1 MSNPFGSSS
10 SSFGSSFGAQSS
22 NQPQQAFGG
31 TSSLASPFGQSS
43 GTTFGSPGNPTLGS
57 GSAVFGATTGSNAFG
72 SGSAAFGSTA
82 SSRGFGAGS
91 PNTGFGVSSG
101 GFGGSITGTEFQSG
115 VGSYG
120 GGSAFGTTTVNT
132 GFGTSNAGS
141 GSGGFGGGFSGST
154 PSGGFGSSGFGQGSS
169 GLSSSGG
176 FGATFSMPTTAG
188 GFGTGSVVSISSGSS
203 NLPAF
208 GKSVGFGS
216 TTQPGGSFGTTLS
229 TSSSGF
235 GTAGGFG
242 PSTGGTSSFGTGA
255 TFGAT
260 NKQGSKSIQMSSS
273 GNAVKS
279 LNSQPTPAFFGQGNV
294 FSSSTAG
301 SGAVSSV
308 SASAK
313 NAFGTSTSSV
323 YGNSTTTRYSPFGAI
338 TGTGSAPFG
347 GMSSAP
353 SGIFRGGPPKESGS
367 FGGPT
372 QSTSSQF
379 KSLTQTDEVGQKF
392 GAKGSSSSGLFGK
405 GSQMF
410 GKPESSN
417 TSNEGGAARMSRQ
430 TGFGQDELS
439 QGSKD
444 NGTGE
449 IVGLVP
455 PASKFILRT
464 SAPKAIQ
471 STASNDKGIETS
483 TTKSKKTLFQ
493 EEAHSGHRPGAS
505 QVLFGKA
512 IAGSQNRVWKRTT
525 DGEEARK
532 IKRKSSDGTE
542 EENQAKRTTMTRRLS
557 VADDKDRVALICKNV
572 LPQFNNSQKLRQHFS
587 KFGEVARVF
596 PKPER
601 GMATIHFKTHESALE
616 AKKRGAVI
624 MKGEKRMELFWSS
637 YSPAGKVQARKSSA
651 EDATGQTAGPIKRQA
666 QDTTRLNQHKW
677 RRSEVDDELASMS
690 GTGDLSQPQQ
700 EVKVHLSQ
708 SIERGARHS
717 SPVPST
723 SGSSVAMVTKIDQG
737 SIITLKNS
745 TARSNS
751 DKLHILNLRDKVN
764 RHGSKKQADLA
775 TAKAFVG
782 SCTDMCPE
790 KERYDREEKRRL
802 HNYEVLQGT
811 EGTGNPQVNHSL
823 AVKEYSRS
831 SADQEEPLP
840 YELRTLPTLT
850 LTMTYLLSEIA
861 DRGEDGKWG
870 DWFDFLWN
878 RTRGI
883 RKEITQQQ
891 FCNTESTAL
900 LEKCVRF
907 HIFCAERLCE
917 EDMHSFDDKINNE
930 NMTKCLQTLKENYS
944 DLEKKQEFCPN
955 EAEMRCYMVLM
966 NLNQGDIL
974 RETQQ
979 LRPDVRNTT
988 YINYALQVYAAL
1000 NSNNFVR
1007 FFRLVRG
1014 GSFLCACIMH
1024 RYFTQVRKKALQIL
1038 IKAYRK
1044 GVQLPLDDLLRTM
1057 GFDDQNEAAQF
1068 CQFFGLTTV
1077 DNCVTLD
1084 RAAFIDP
1091 EENWCPRRSALIE
1104 HKRNTSIGEAINGGP
1119 LPVFSPPKPENSFDE
1134 NGRFIGQIIVKAS
1147 DLVDSQ
1153 RKEPK
1158 SIRPETD
1165 QAPVSSERVVTPQ
1178 PPAERKPKVTFS
1190 LEEVKEEAKLLF
1202 WEVIDGL
1209 CLEIGQEVKRDMV
1222 DPLMDFSLSVYDSV
1236 STEVVTKFVL
1246 EFADAV
1252 KTLQEQQKAEREA
1265 QARNAAAV
1273 QITSE
1278 ILKEVLNE
1286 ETLNSAT
1293 EEFREVQAELKR
1305 QRIERC
1311 SAEVAMAILNT
1322 SVLDMTHS
1330 LSEEFYQKD
1339 VVERLQR
1346 LADQEHCV
1354 KVKRAGRFFQM
1365 WKAQHSARIKFK
1377 RSMLDFPSSSAMM
1390 DPAQQVEALIPDGRR
1405 EEIQEEGFYVTQT
1418 TKLSLESPVEYV
1430 KRLEAEEK
1438 VLTAHEIYR
1447 NLCRQKA
1454 WKPLDVGSLIGH
1466 QLLLQNKGAIKRD
1479 PSCGHIFWK
1488 LLISLPDP
1496 DLIQTQHQ
1504 GQGLQQL
1511 TKWLK
1516 AKFHRGTSTSQQL
1529 SSVQNELLSLYKVPV
1544 TLNSLQGS
1552 LGVCVRLLEGNI
1564 AIGDI
1569 PGSLQGASGLLFVL
1583 PPAISEDPEWSLWE
1597 DEKRRL
1603 EVLLRNKPISPPL
1616 PLVVIC
1622 PVPANES
1629 VDENFVQRCLNIDD
1643 LVAEKMISYM
1653 SLCVI
1658 QYDEDL
1664 PEGIEVNDPE
1674 VTEKLSD
1681 RVRWLAEQF
1690 PGTLGLQTQYCR
1702 SVVEDFLQ
1710 EHFYSRVLYNLKQR
1724 KLQGYL
1730 HQDPNTMISLYN
1742 AGMVHLQQVLTSPKL
1757 SDHSWPVSEFT
1768 HSRRHDLPPLY
1779 WNTDQHLTMVS
1790 DLLADL
1796 QLPSFIYGQEEKD
1809 DWSTVCQDVWAYVQR
1824 IVDGFSPSNSVDFT
1838 SKIRVLLH
1846 RTRQDFEETCDLC
1859 TGVSRCDP
1867 TYINMPWT
1875 DLIMACV
1882 EFKISEADFMDPNS
1896 ETGMD
1901 ELVLAYDKEALLAFD
1916 PPSEWR
1922 YLENDQD
1929 RGETVP
1935 LETTFQRAAAKK
1947 CSQKESLSNNRHK
1960 SASVR
1965 LKEKSTSLDPLPKTV
1980 HDATQ
1985 TSTLLSTTIEEE
1997 KLKSKQFEKYLKSLV
2012 NGSDLNKTNIPDISN
2027 LPAWSVFEYEQEES
2041 EVSQNSIQESFCEA
2055 EASVW
2060 SYGPYNLDKTLGQPR
2075 ISEQFVQLEEDLK
2088 TQRRASDVF
2097 ELQLQR
2103 WMQEGI

>member
-10 SSFGSSFGAQSS
+10 SPFGSSFGAQSS

-323 YGNSTTTRYSPFGAI
+323 YGNSTTTRYSPFGAF

-464 SAPKAIQ
+464 SASKAIQ

-572 LPQFNNSQKLRQHFS
+572 PPRFNNSQKLRQHFS

-616 AKKRGAVI
+616 AKRRGAVI

-666 QDTTRLNQHKW
+666 QDTTRLNHHKW

-745 TARSNS
+745 TA
-751 DKLHILNLRDKVN
+751 
-764 RHGSKKQADLA
+764 
-775 TAKAFVG
+775 
-782 SCTDMCPE
+782 
-790 KERYDREEKRRL
+790 
-802 HNYEVLQGT
+802 
-811 EGTGNPQVNHSL
+811 
-823 AVKEYSRS
+823 
-831 SADQEEPLP
+831 
-840 YELRTLPTLT
+840 
-850 LTMTYLLSEIA
+850 
-861 DRGEDGKWG
+861 
-870 DWFDFLWN
+870 
-878 RTRGI
+878 
-883 RKEITQQQ
+883 
-891 FCNTESTAL
+891 
-900 LEKCVRF
+900 
-907 HIFCAERLCE
+907 
-917 EDMHSFDDKINNE
+917 
-930 NMTKCLQTLKENYS
+930 
-944 DLEKKQEFCPN
+944 
-955 EAEMRCYMVLM
+955 
-966 NLNQGDIL
+966 
-974 RETQQ
+974 
-979 LRPDVRNTT
+979 
-988 YINYALQVYAAL
+988 
-1000 NSNNFVR
+1000 
-1007 FFRLVRG
+1007 
-1014 GSFLCACIMH
+1014 
-1024 RYFTQVRKKALQIL
+1024 
-1038 IKAYRK
+1038 
-1044 GVQLPLDDLLRTM
+1044 
-1057 GFDDQNEAAQF
+1057 
-1068 CQFFGLTTV
+1068 
-1077 DNCVTLD
+1077 
-1084 RAAFIDP
+1084 
-1091 EENWCPRRSALIE
+1091 
-1104 HKRNTSIGEAINGGP
+1104 
-1119 LPVFSPPKPENSFDE
+1119 
-1134 NGRFIGQIIVKAS
+1134 
-1147 DLVDSQ
+1147 
-1153 RKEPK
+1153 
-1158 SIRPETD
+1158 
-1165 QAPVSSERVVTPQ
+1165 
-1178 PPAERKPKVTFS
+1178 
-1190 LEEVKEEAKLLF
+1190 
-1202 WEVIDGL
+1202 
-1209 CLEIGQEVKRDMV
+1209 
-1222 DPLMDFSLSVYDSV
+1222 
-1236 STEVVTKFVL
+1236 
-1246 EFADAV
+1246 
-1252 KTLQEQQKAEREA
+1252 
-1265 QARNAAAV
+1265 
-1273 QITSE
+1273 
-1278 ILKEVLNE
+1278 
-1286 ETLNSAT
+1286 
-1293 EEFREVQAELKR
+1293 
-1305 QRIERC
+1305 
-1311 SAEVAMAILNT
+1311 
-1322 SVLDMTHS
+1322 
-1330 LSEEFYQKD
+1330 
-1339 VVERLQR
+1339 
-1346 LADQEHCV
+1346 
-1354 KVKRAGRFFQM
+1354 
-1365 WKAQHSARIKFK
+1365 
-1377 RSMLDFPSSSAMM
+1377 
-1390 DPAQQVEALIPDGRR
+1390 
-1405 EEIQEEGFYVTQT
+1405 
-1418 TKLSLESPVEYV
+1418 
-1430 KRLEAEEK
+1430 
-1438 VLTAHEIYR
+1438 
-1447 NLCRQKA
+1447 
-1454 WKPLDVGSLIGH
+1454 
-1466 QLLLQNKGAIKRD
+1466 
-1479 PSCGHIFWK
+1479 
-1488 LLISLPDP
+1488 
-1496 DLIQTQHQ
+1496 
-1504 GQGLQQL
+1504 
-1511 TKWLK
+1511 
-1516 AKFHRGTSTSQQL
+1516 
-1529 SSVQNELLSLYKVPV
+1529 
-1544 TLNSLQGS
+1544 
-1552 LGVCVRLLEGNI
+1552 
-1564 AIGDI
+1564 
-1569 PGSLQGASGLLFVL
+1569 
-1583 PPAISEDPEWSLWE
+1583 
-1597 DEKRRL
+1597 
-1603 EVLLRNKPISPPL
+1603 
-1616 PLVVIC
+1616 
-1622 PVPANES
+1622 
-1629 VDENFVQRCLNIDD
+1629 
-1643 LVAEKMISYM
+1643 
-1653 SLCVI
+1653 
-1658 QYDEDL
+1658 
-1664 PEGIEVNDPE
+1664 
-1674 VTEKLSD
+1674 
-1681 RVRWLAEQF
+1681 
-1690 PGTLGLQTQYCR
+1690 
-1702 SVVEDFLQ
+1702 
-1710 EHFYSRVLYNLKQR
+1710 
-1724 KLQGYL
+1724 
-1730 HQDPNTMISLYN
+1730 
-1742 AGMVHLQQVLTSPKL
+1742 
-1757 SDHSWPVSEFT
+1757 
-1768 HSRRHDLPPLY
+1768 
-1779 WNTDQHLTMVS
+1779 
-1790 DLLADL
+1790 
-1796 QLPSFIYGQEEKD
+1796 
-1809 DWSTVCQDVWAYVQR
+1809 
-1824 IVDGFSPSNSVDFT
+1824 
-1838 SKIRVLLH
+1838 
-1846 RTRQDFEETCDLC
+1846 
-1859 TGVSRCDP
+1859 
-1867 TYINMPWT
+1867 
-1875 DLIMACV
+1875 
-1882 EFKISEADFMDPNS
+1882 
-1896 ETGMD
+1896 
-1901 ELVLAYDKEALLAFD
+1901 
-1916 PPSEWR
+1916 
-1922 YLENDQD
+1922 
-1929 RGETVP
+1929 
-1935 LETTFQRAAAKK
+1935 
-1947 CSQKESLSNNRHK
+1947 
-1960 SASVR
+1960 
-1965 LKEKSTSLDPLPKTV
+1965 
-1980 HDATQ
+1980 
-1985 TSTLLSTTIEEE
+1985 
-1997 KLKSKQFEKYLKSLV
+1997 
-2012 NGSDLNKTNIPDISN
+2012 
-2027 LPAWSVFEYEQEES
+2027 
-2041 EVSQNSIQESFCEA
+2041 
-2055 EASVW
+2055 
-2060 SYGPYNLDKTLGQPR
+2060 
-2075 ISEQFVQLEEDLK
+2075 
-2088 TQRRASDVF
+2088 
-2097 ELQLQR
+2097 
-2103 WMQEGI
+2103 